1 MTPVLQYHFN
11 WKTISVAA
19 AMTLWNFYFQ
29 IFERTIA
36 KEQVLSLIHI
46 SEPTRP

>member
-1 MTPVLQYHFN
+1 MLQYHFT

-29 IFERTIA
+29 IFEKGDR
-36 KEQVLSLIHI
+36 
-46 SEPTRP
+46 